1 MNIMF
6 INFNI
11 GSTPGINNGIAILSA
26 VLKKEG
32 HRVGLIFLNEEL
44 GYGFNLDEMRK
55 EIMGFNPGILGISL
69 IETQLKYAAKFCKGL
84 RDYYKGF
91 VICGGSYPTM
101 VPEECLLLDSIDAV
115 CVGEGEEAL
124 RELADALENCREY
137 NRIKNLWF
145 RQPDGST
152 IKNRLRP
159 FQGLA
164 ELPPEDKEI
173 FDLEKILP
181 LKNYQLET
189 MVSRGCPYQCSY
201 CINQSYLKKYQNLCE
216 DTVSLKDYVRMKK
229 VGTAIR
235 EITDVISSHPLIKK
249 IAFID
254 DNFILD
260 SNFLEQ
266 FCQRYIKEI
275 GMPFVCN
282 ANPLSYSERKAKI
295 LKNAGCDDV
304 RFGVES
310 GSERIKQEI
319 LQRPVSNLAVMK
331 AFEINKKL
339 GMMTSSF
346 NMIGL
351 PTETKEE
358 VFQTLKLNALI
369 MPDTVKVMT
378 FYPFKNTPIYDLC
391 RQHNLIDYDKK
402 LELDNYDT
410 FTCLKFPREHRL
422 FLQKVQTAFNWYLNL
437 SLENESSKV
446 CASLIRKIE
455 EMNETEWNRFDF
467 YAVDGEISQGFK
479 KKGVPHYSKFVNRS
493 LAVKFPSRHFN

>member
-189 MVSRGCPYQCSY
+189 ILFWLCNIP
-201 CINQSYLKKYQNLCE
+201 NNKNLVLENNMLSIC
-216 DTVSLKDYVRMKK
+216 DICKSQPKNNP
-229 VGTAIR
+229 
-235 EITDVISSHPLIKK
+235 EIKNK
-249 IAFID
+249 
-254 DNFILD
+254 
-260 SNFLEQ
+260 
-266 FCQRYIKEI
+266 
-275 GMPFVCN
+275 PFVI
-282 ANPLSYSERKAKI
+282 P
-295 LKNAGCDDV
+295 
-304 RFGVES
+304 
-310 GSERIKQEI
+310 EI
-319 LQRPVSNLAVMK
+319 
-331 AFEINKKL
+331 IH
-339 GMMTSSF
+339 
-346 NMIGL
+346 I
-351 PTETKEE
+351 
-358 VFQTLKLNALI
+358 
-369 MPDTVKVMT
+369 
-378 FYPFKNTPIYDLC
+378 
-391 RQHNLIDYDKK
+391 
-402 LELDNYDT
+402 
-410 FTCLKFPREHRL
+410 
-422 FLQKVQTAFNWYLNL
+422 
-437 SLENESSKV
+437 
-446 CASLIRKIE
+446 
-455 EMNETEWNRFDF
+455 
-467 YAVDGEISQGFK
+467 
-479 KKGVPHYSKFVNRS
+479 
-493 LAVKFPSRHFN
+493 